1 MGVIRCPECGRRTTL
16 RTSKISDIK
25 YYVCINYPKCKG
37 MVPIEGSVYTEIGG
51 GRSMGRPRM
60 EDMRRQRD
68 EHATKGMVLADEPP
82 TNIWNKGD
90 YAARAASTPP
100 QRKKTLNLAAG
111 TRKGEFSKTRW
122 PGSAEAAEYRERRQG
137 ERVSPDGGAVR
148 AISNPAKGE
157 RGSAHGAGRS
167 MRRRDAS
174 DSSWGDDWNDDSPAP
189 KAVSESP
196 ARRITEEQKAH
207 TVDRK
212 QTVSRR
218 ETVPAKGVSARKK
231 VAPESVRKKAPK
243 AAPAKPRRPQEP
255 ELVDDEFKQMES
267 TEEAA
272 DAGGRKRSP
281 LVIIIALAV
290 AFLAIDGIIFA
301 VVKLISE

>member
-90 YAARAASTPP
+90 YTSRAASTPS

-111 TRKGEFSKTRW
+111 NRKGEFSKTRW
-122 PGSAEAAEYRERRQG
+122 PGSAEAAEYRARRQG

-157 RGSAHGAGRS
+157 RGSAHGAGRPV
-167 MRRRDAS
+167 RRRDAS

-189 KAVSESP
+189 KVASERP
-196 ARRITEEQKAH
+196 PRRITEEQKAPA
-207 TVDRK
+207 VERK
-212 QTVSRR
+212 QL
-218 ETVPAKGVSARKK
+218 VPRRKK
-231 VAPESVRKKAPK
+231 TSEEDMPAAKKEALDPRRKKAPK
-243 AAPAKPRRPQEP
+243 AVPAKPRRMQEP
-255 ELVDDEFKQMES
+255 ELVDDEFKQMKS
-267 TEEAA
+267 TEEAS
-272 DAGGRKRSP
+272 DAGRRKRSP

-301 VVKLISE
+301 AIKLVSD

>member
-1 MGVIRCPECGRRTTL
+1 MGGIRCPECGGRTTL
-16 RTSKISDIK
+16 RTSKVSDIK

-68 EHATKGMVLADEPP
+68 EHTTKGMVLADESP

-90 YAARAASTPP
+90 YTSRAASTPS

-122 PGSAEAAEYRERRQG
+122 PGSAEAAEYRARRQG

-148 AISNPAKGE
+148 AISNPVKDE
-157 RGSAHGAGRS
+157 RGSAHGAGRPV
-167 MRRRDAS
+167 RRRDAS

-189 KAVSESP
+189 KAVSERP
-196 ARRITEEQKAH
+196 ARRAVVEAKAPAGEKKPLSPR
-207 TVDRK
+207 RK
-212 QTVSRR
+212 
-218 ETVPAKGVSARKK
+218 TVPAEAISARKK
-231 VAPESVRKKAPK
+231 ESPESRRKKVPK

-301 VVKLISE
+301 AIKLVSD